1 MKKSIFAVC
10 DLEASYACNL
20 MDYLNEK
27 RTTPF
32 EVQAFTNVESL
43 RQFAKKNEIEILLIS
58 TKAMCNEIRELPISR
73 TIILSEGE
81 DVYKR
86 QGQFYCSVRR
96 SFFMLKDMMRLVCR
110 K

>member
-32 EVQAFTNVESL
+32 EVQAFTNVASL
-43 RQFAKKNEIEILLIS
+43 EKFARENEIEILLIS
-58 TKAMCNEIRELPISR
+58 TRAMCNEIRDLPIRR

-81 DVYKR
+81 PLQDASFR
-86 QGQFYCSVRR
+86 AWLLCPACSKSPARAR
-96 SFFMLKDMMRLVCR
+96 ERESA
-110 K
+110 